1 MYIFD
6 LNKLK
11 KGDII
16 LEKDDDQTS
25 ELVRKLSHSTFS
37 HAILYVGGGSCLEA
51 DDIVISFNIQRKL
64 VENKDYV
71 CVLRL
76 KDEVDPLILENII
89 VNARLNVGMSYSL
102 DDAKGIIS
110 EKYRPGNPRR
120 QTCTRFVAQ
129 SFEKAGVKIVDN
141 ANFCSTEELLNSNLL
156 IKVEDVLREATDK
169 DVEFANSE
177 SVLPKQ
183 HEIIKKVLEDA
194 REITN
199 SDVQEINELKNFVIQ
214 HQEYDDA
221 IADILIQSGYLELW
235 REEEERLPYHY
246 DLTKFVQYYGKNA
259 LAAAQFI
266 LEESQ
271 PELMRFMFCHFQLL
285 QDVKGFGHLKVVK
298 LFADLYE
305 NLTDFT
311 MRRMVVAKSVIDY
324 FYSGL
329 IDDDEEE

>member
-6 LNKLK
+6 FYKLK

-16 LEKDDDQTS
+16 LEKTDDQTS
-25 ELVRKLSHSTFS
+25 EMVRKFSHSTYS

-76 KDEVDPLILENII
+76 KEEQDPLVIDNII
-89 VNARLNVGMSYSL
+89 LNARMNVGMLYSI

-110 EKYRPGNPRR
+110 EKYRPGNLRR

-129 SFEKAGVKIVDN
+129 AFEKAGVKLVEN
-141 ANFCSTEELLNSNLL
+141 ANFCTPEELLKSEML
-156 IKVEDVLREATDK
+156 VEVKDVLREATENEEK
-169 DVEFANSE
+169 YAESE

-183 HEIIKKVLEDA
+183 HQIIKNVLERVRD
-194 REITN
+194 ITQ
-199 SDVQEINELKNFVIQ
+199 SDIQELNELKDFVIL

-221 IADILIQSGYLELW
+221 IADVLIQSGYLDLW
-235 REEEERLPYHY
+235 RDEEKRMSYHY
-246 DLTKFVQYYGKNA
+246 EITKFEQYYGKDV
-259 LAAAQFI
+259 LRAAQDI
-266 LEESQ
+266 METSQ
-271 PELMRFMFCHFQLL
+271 PELMRYMFCHFQMM
-285 QDVKGFGHLKVVK
+285 QDMKTFGHLKVIK
-298 LFADLYE
+298 LFTDLYE

-311 MRRMVVAKSVIDY
+311 MRRMAVAENVIDS
-324 FYSGL
+324 FFNGL
-329 IDDDEEE
+329 TEKAEE